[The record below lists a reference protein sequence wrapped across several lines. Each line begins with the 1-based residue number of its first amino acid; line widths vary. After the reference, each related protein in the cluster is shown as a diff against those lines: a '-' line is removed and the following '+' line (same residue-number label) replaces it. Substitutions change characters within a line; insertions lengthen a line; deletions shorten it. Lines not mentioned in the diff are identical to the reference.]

1 MQHTLLSAATRAI
14 CGRKELASL
23 GGRAKSKIPNFIY
36 LHFLVMNLQDVFK
49 KIELALTPEKVEL
62 ASMSLADGTM
72 VEAEVFEAGANV
84 FLVGGDGEKIA
95 APVGEHSLEDGR
107 ILVIEEE
114 GVIKEIKE
122 APVEEVTI
130 EVEAAEEEAPEVT
143 IADLLGLVEGLRE
156 EVEMMKQKMAEMPV
170 VEEEKEEVGVAMAAQ
185 RPIVAAP
192 VEKKHELKFHI
203 GADRVSNTKDRVFSK
218 LFNN

>member
-1 MQHTLLSAATRAI
+1 
-14 CGRKELASL
+14 
-23 GGRAKSKIPNFIY
+23 
-36 LHFLVMNLQDVFK
+36 MNLQDVFK

-107 ILVIEEE
+107 VLVIEEE
-114 GVIKEIKE
+114 GIIKEIKE
-122 APVEEVTI
+122 AAQEEAIEV
-130 EVEAAEEEAPEVT
+130 EVEAAEEVAPEMT
-143 IADLLGLVEGLRE
+143 IADLVGLVEGLRE

-170 VEEEKEEVGVAMAAQ
+170 IEEKKEEEVEVAMAAQ

-203 GADRVSNTKDRVFSK
+203 GAERVSNTKDRVFSK
-218 LFNN
+218 LFQ

>member
-1 MQHTLLSAATRAI
+1 
-14 CGRKELASL
+14 
-23 GGRAKSKIPNFIY
+23 
-36 LHFLVMNLQDVFK
+36 MNLQDVFK

-95 APVGEHSLEDGR
+95 APVGEHKLEDGR

-114 GVIKEIKE
+114 GIIKEIKE
-122 APVEEVTI
+122 AAEEATI
-130 EVEAAEEEAPEVT
+130 EVEVEAAEEVAPEMT
-143 IADLLGLVEGLRE
+143 IADLVGLVEGLRE
-156 EVEMMKQKMAEMPV
+156 EVEMMKQKMADMPV
-170 VEEEKEEVGVAMAAQ
+170 VDEDIEGEVEVAMAAQ
-185 RPIVAAP
+185 KPIVAAP

>member
-1 MQHTLLSAATRAI
+1 
-14 CGRKELASL
+14 
-23 GGRAKSKIPNFIY
+23 
-36 LHFLVMNLQDVFK
+36 MNLQDVFK

-95 APVGEHSLEDGR
+95 APIGEHKLEDGR
-107 ILVIEEE
+107 VLVIEEE
-114 GVIKEIKE
+114 GIIKEIKE
-122 APVEEVTI
+122 AAAEEEATVEV
-130 EVEAAEEEAPEVT
+130 EVEAAEEAPADMT
-143 IADLLGLVEGLRE
+143 IKDIVEMVSALRE
-156 EVEMMKQKMAEMPV
+156 EVEMMKQEMGKKQ
-170 VEEEKEEVGVAMAAQ
+170 EMTEEVVAEEPAEVEVAMAAQ
-185 RPIVAAP
+185 KPIVAAP

-203 GADRVSNTKDRVFSK
+203 GAERVANTKDRVFSK

>member
-1 MQHTLLSAATRAI
+1 
-14 CGRKELASL
+14 
-23 GGRAKSKIPNFIY
+23 
-36 LHFLVMNLQDVFK
+36 MNLQDVFK

-107 ILVIEEE
+107 VLVIEEE
-114 GVIKEIKE
+114 GIIKEIKE
-122 APVEEVTI
+122 AAEEATI
-130 EVEAAEEEAPEVT
+130 EVEVEAAEEVAPEMT
-143 IADLLGLVEGLRE
+143 IADLVGLVEGLRE

-170 VEEEKEEVGVAMAAQ
+170 IEEKKEEEVEVAMAAQ

-203 GADRVSNTKDRVFSK
+203 GAERVSNTKDRVFSK
-218 LFNN
+218 LFQ

>member
-1 MQHTLLSAATRAI
+1 M
-14 CGRKELASL
+14 
-23 GGRAKSKIPNFIY
+23 AKRRSKIPN
-36 LHFLVMNLQDVFK
+36 LTNNNFLGMNLQDVFK

-95 APVGEHSLEDGR
+95 APVGEHKLEDGR

-114 GVIKEIKE
+114 GIIKEIKE
-122 APVEEVTI
+122 AAEEATI
-130 EVEAAEEEAPEVT
+130 EVEVEAAEEVAPEMT
-143 IADLLGLVEGLRE
+143 IADLVGLVEGLRE

-170 VEEEKEEVGVAMAAQ
+170 VDEDIEGEVEVAMAAQ
-185 RPIVAAP
+185 KPIVAAP